1 MTLDRCSGYCT
12 DCGGPLGANRWRC
25 AACQLAARR
34 AIMRA
39 GPGQVVKPS
48 DVAAAREDAT

>member
-1 MTLDRCSGYCT
+1 MTIDTCADCDTPLESGQ
-12 DCGGPLGANRWRC
+12 RWRC
-25 AACQLAARR
+25 AACQLAATR

-48 DVAAAREDAT
+48 DVAAAREE